1 MIAYISKYK
10 KFDEIL
16 EHENFVKNLEN
27 TIVLD
32 RNFIENLITVQFLK
46 ENEYLLLNIDENLS
60 EEFKRFS
67 KFGHSIEDY
76 FEVLSFGTK
85 YLIAIYYYA
94 IEFQKGFN
102 TFVYLQE
109 FFKVLHPLYQ
119 HDLMTTLL
127 KLEVPQYFI
136 FFGFVKNYYCNNQ
149 SNMFEHPNI
158 EYKILGENCKIENI
172 KTIYQMFPILYD
184 ADKIKFSQKNWEC
197 FKNLKKPLVYFNQIV
212 ELIEDNL
219 DVALELAKGLKM
231 IKFVN
236 EYKKLSDVSN
246 MVKQIENELA
256 KVCKISDKHNF
267 EFIHNFYIVDENCES
282 IINKYNKLL
291 IC

>member
-10 KFDEIL
+10 NFDEMF

-27 TIVLD
+27 IIVLD
-32 RNFIENLITVQFLK
+32 RAFVENLITVQFLK
-46 ENEYLLLNIDENLS
+46 ENEYLLLDIDENLS

-67 KFGHSIEDY
+67 KFGQTDTY
-76 FEVLSFGTK
+76 FKTLSFGTK

-119 HDLMTTLL
+119 HHLMITLL

-136 FFGFVKNYYCNNQ
+136 FFGFVKNYYCDIQ
-149 SNMFEHPNI
+149 TNMFGHPNI
-158 EYKILGENCKIENI
+158 EYKIFGENCEIENI
-172 KTIYQMFPILYD
+172 KTICQMFPILYG
-184 ADKIKFSQKNWEC
+184 AYELKFLRKNWES
-197 FKNLKKPLVYFNQIV
+197 FKNLKKPLKYFKQIV
-212 ELIEDNL
+212 DLLEDNL

-231 IKFVN
+231 TKFVN
-236 EYKKLSDVSN
+236 EYKKLSDVSKL
-246 MVKQIENELA
+246 VKQIENELS
-256 KVCKISDKHNF
+256 KVCKIADKHNF
-267 EFIHNFYIVDENCES
+267 EFIHNFYIVDKNCEK
-282 IINKYNKLL
+282 IITKYNKLL
-291 IC
+291 IS